1 MAVQVRQAQSF
12 LEGGPRLGAGEWGT
26 CMRKVIAYQ
35 GRAEEW
41 RRRASE
47 ATNAQQREADERMV
61 VVWELLARM
70 RETQLKEGH
79 YQAGLLVRA
88 QMNECPRLGRG
99 QSASY
104 QEWRC

>member
-47 ATNAQQREADERMV
+47 ATSGRKDGCGLGVAGQNARNA
-61 VVWELLARM
+61 A
-70 RETQLKEGH
+70 
-79 YQAGLLVRA
+79 
-88 QMNECPRLGRG
+88 
-99 QSASY
+99 
-104 QEWRC
+104 